1 MAITAESEVKS
12 QNNVASAAGNRA
24 EGEASGAAVVEGAV
38 SEAGQEESSDQT
50 CEKGRGKK
58 EASGDEAKDHGAK
71 REEEVGVEVEP
82 RTGVSFP
89 VRQEDGKQ
97 LNSVGLRIKSMLG
110 VGLKI
115 YGFGIYADNEKLRD
129 LLKSEFREA
138 PARPTEEMYQ
148 KVIDSDVGM
157 MVRLVI
163 VFSGLTMSMVR
174 SNFSDGLG
182 GAIKKLTSGKKHED
196 LTDKV
201 MGEASDDIKLTSGS
215 VIEISRLPGYTLQ
228 IKVTDKVVSK
238 IQSELLCRAYIYMY
252 LGDDAFDM
260 EAREKFGMSML
271 KLF

>member
-89 VRQEDGKQ
+89 VRQED
-97 LNSVGLRIKSMLG
+97 
-110 VGLKI
+110 
-115 YGFGIYADNEKLRD
+115 GIYADNEKLRD